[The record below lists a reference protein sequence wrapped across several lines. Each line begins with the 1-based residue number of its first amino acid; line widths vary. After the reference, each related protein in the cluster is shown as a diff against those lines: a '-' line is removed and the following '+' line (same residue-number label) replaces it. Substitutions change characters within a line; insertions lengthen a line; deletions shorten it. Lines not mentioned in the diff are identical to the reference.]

1 MPRASASV
9 HTLIKPLIPPTEDVA
24 PSSSGIDCVALE
36 VATIYKL
43 PSNLVLMATCMG

>member
-24 PSSSGIDCVALE
+24 PSSSGIDCGIT
-36 VATIYKL
+36 TIYKL
-43 PSNLVLMATCMG
+43 PSNLVLTATRMG